1 MIIIESGGISIGPGI
16 TVGDIPALVTNFF
29 ISENDFNLITETDDF
44 FIEEFP

>member
-16 TVGDIPALVTNFF
+16 TVGDIPALVDNFF
-29 ISENDFNLITETDDF
+29 ISENDLNLITETDDL